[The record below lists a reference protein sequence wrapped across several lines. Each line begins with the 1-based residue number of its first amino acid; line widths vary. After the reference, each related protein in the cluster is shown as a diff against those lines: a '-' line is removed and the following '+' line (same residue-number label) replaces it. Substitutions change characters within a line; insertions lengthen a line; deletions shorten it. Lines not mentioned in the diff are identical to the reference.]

1 MAVQHVFSNQVADG
15 TVTSV
20 VRPSDWNSY
29 HNQMVTLSGN
39 TAGQSALA
47 GTNVVFQGGNN
58 VTLSGN
64 TAAGAATI
72 VVNAANAM
80 QSDAGSNFVA
90 ATSPVYGTNITGT
103 VGSNG
108 VSLSVAPDNDRLYLI
123 GNTSG
128 DASSVSGGTYYLS
141 GGNNITLSNNAGTI
155 AISAGAGGAAAI
167 ESHWA
172 NFPALWTAAVVP
184 AAAMRQST
192 SIVFPAVINM
202 DLSINQMMAMRSVAQ
217 GTTQIAT
224 AANTSFGFTQN
235 ESHNYVFYTQGT
247 GANSGSLQYYTSTS
261 VGLSMSVLGSIGA
274 ASNNLS
280 CFTSYNVPNATGTSQ
295 FTVSTAPAGS
305 ASLPFASTAVSNFL
319 SGVRLWASNAAISL
333 PAGEYWIAHG
343 ITSAG
348 TTGGGAGASAL
359 TAATIAMSNLAMP
372 NINSNIASFGTS
384 GQLFN
389 QFYAN
394 LGGSFTTAGG
404 GTTAS
409 MPVTAISSMAS
420 HVVPYFNLQRIV

>member
-1 MAVQHVFSNQVADG
+1 MAVQHVFSNAVADG
-15 TVTSV
+15 TVTSI

-29 HNQMVTLSGN
+29 HNQQVTLAGN
-39 TAGQSALA
+39 TAGQSTVS
-47 GTNVVFQGGNN
+47 GTNIVFQGGNN
-58 VTLSGN
+58 VTLSAN
-64 TAAGAATI
+64 TAANAATI
-72 VVNAANAM
+72 VISGGDTSQFLTTAM
-80 QSDAGSNFVA
+80 QSNAGSNFVA

-108 VSLSVAPDNDRLYLI
+108 ISLSA
-123 GNTSG
+123 
-128 DASSVSGGTYYLS
+128 
-141 GGNNITLSNNAGTI
+141 
-155 AISAGAGGAAAI
+155 AGGASAI

-184 AAAMRQST
+184 AGSMRQST
-192 SIVFPAVINM
+192 SIVFPAVLNN
-202 DLSINQMMAMRSVAQ
+202 DLSINQMMAMRSVSQ

-235 ESHNYVFYTQGT
+235 ETHNYVFYTQGT
-247 GANSGSLQYYTSTS
+247 GANSGSLLSYTSVS
-261 VGLSMSVLGSIGA
+261 VGLSMSIMGSIGA

-295 FTVSTAPAGS
+295 LTASTAPAAS

-319 SGVRLWASNAAISL
+319 SGVRLWATNAVVSL

-359 TAATIAMSNLAMP
+359 TAATVAMSNLAMP
-372 NINSNIASFGTS
+372 NINSNIGSFGTS
-384 GQLFN
+384 GQSYN

-404 GTTAS
+404 GTTAN
-409 MPVTAISSMAS
+409 MPITAISSMAS
-420 HVVPYFNLQRIV
+420 HAVPYFNLQRIV

>member
-29 HNQMVTLSGN
+29 HNQLVTLSGN

-72 VVNAANAM
+72 VVSAANAM

-103 VGSNG
+103 IGSNG
-108 VSLSVAPDNDRLYLI
+108 VSLSVAPDNDRLYLV

-155 AISAGAGGAAAI
+155 AISAAAGGVAAI

-172 NFPALWTAAVVP
+172 NFPALWTAAVAP

-192 SIVFPAVINM
+192 SIVFPALINM
-202 DLSINQMMAMRSVAQ
+202 DLSINQMMALRSVAQ

-235 ESHNYVFYTQGT
+235 ETHNYVFYTQGT
-247 GANSGSLQYYTSTS
+247 GASSGSLQYYTSTS

-280 CFTSYNVPNATGTSQ
+280 CYTSYNVPNATGTSQ

-359 TAATIAMSNLAMP
+359 TAATVAISNLAMP

-394 LGGSFTTAGG
+394 LGGSFTTAPG
-404 GTTAS
+404 GTTAN
-409 MPVTAISSMAS
+409 MPITAISSMAS

>member
-29 HNQMVTLSGN
+29 HNQLVTLSGN

-72 VVNAANAM
+72 VVNGGDTSQFLTTAM
-80 QSDAGSNFVA
+80 QSNAGSNFVA

-108 VSLSVAPDNDRLYLI
+108 ISLSA
-123 GNTSG
+123 
-128 DASSVSGGTYYLS
+128 A
-141 GGNNITLSNNAGTI
+141 
-155 AISAGAGGAAAI
+155 AGGAAAI

-202 DLSINQMMAMRSVAQ
+202 DLSINQMMAMRSVSQ

-247 GANSGSLQYYTSTS
+247 GASSGSLQYYTSTS
-261 VGLSMSVLGSIGA
+261 VGLSMSVRGSVGA

-295 FTVSTAPAGS
+295 LTVSTAPAAS
-305 ASLPFASTAVSNFL
+305 ASLPFASAAVSNFL
-319 SGVRLWASNAAISL
+319 SGVRLWATNAAVSL

-384 GQLFN
+384 GQSFN
-389 QFYAN
+389 QVYAN

-409 MPVTAISSMAS
+409 MPITAVRSMAS

>member
-1 MAVQHVFSNQVADG
+1 MAVQHVFSNAVADG
-15 TVTSV
+15 TVTSI

-29 HNQMVTLSGN
+29 HNQQVTLSGN
-39 TAGQSALA
+39 TAGQSTVS
-47 GTNVVFQGGNN
+47 GTNIVFQGGNN
-58 VTLSGN
+58 VTLSAN
-64 TAAGAATI
+64 TAANAATI
-72 VVNAANAM
+72 VISGGDTSQFLTTAM
-80 QSDAGSNFVA
+80 QSNAGSNFVA

-108 VSLSVAPDNDRLYLI
+108 VSLSA
-123 GNTSG
+123 
-128 DASSVSGGTYYLS
+128 
-141 GGNNITLSNNAGTI
+141 
-155 AISAGAGGAAAI
+155 AGGAAAI

-184 AAAMRQST
+184 AGSMRQST
-192 SIVFPAVINM
+192 SIVFPAAINN
-202 DLSINQMMAMRSVAQ
+202 DLSINQMMAMRSVSQ

-235 ESHNYVFYTQGT
+235 ETHNYVFYTQGT

-261 VGLSMSVLGSIGA
+261 VGLSMSIMGSVGA

-295 FTVSTAPAGS
+295 LTVSTAPAAS
-305 ASLPFASTAVSNFL
+305 ASLPFASAAVSNFL
-319 SGVRLWASNAAISL
+319 SGVRLWATNAAVSL

-343 ITSAG
+343 ITSNG

-359 TAATIAMSNLAMP
+359 TAATVAMSNLAMP
-372 NINSNIASFGTS
+372 NINSNIGSFGTS
-384 GQLFN
+384 GQSYN

-409 MPVTAISSMAS
+409 MRITAVSSMAS
-420 HVVPYFNLQRIV
+420 HAVPYFNLQRVV

>member
-29 HNQMVTLSGN
+29 HNQLVTLSGN

-72 VVNAANAM
+72 VVNGGDTSQFLTTAM
-80 QSDAGSNFVA
+80 QSNAGSNFVA

-103 VGSNG
+103 IGSNG
-108 VSLSVAPDNDRLYLI
+108 ISLSA
-123 GNTSG
+123 
-128 DASSVSGGTYYLS
+128 
-141 GGNNITLSNNAGTI
+141 
-155 AISAGAGGAAAI
+155 AGGAAAI

-235 ESHNYVFYTQGT
+235 ETHNYVFYTQGT
-247 GANSGSLQYYTSTS
+247 GASSGSLQYYTSTS

-280 CFTSYNVPNATGTSQ
+280 CYTSYNVPNATGTSQ
-295 FTVSTAPAGS
+295 FTVSTAPAAS

-319 SGVRLWASNAAISL
+319 SGIRLWASQANISM

-343 ITSAG
+343 VSSTG

-359 TAATIAMSNLAMP
+359 TAATVAMSNLAMP
-372 NINSNIASFGTS
+372 NINTIIASFGTS
-384 GQLFN
+384 GQSFN

-394 LGGSFTTAGG
+394 LGGSFTTAPG

-409 MPVTAISSMAS
+409 MPISAISSMAS